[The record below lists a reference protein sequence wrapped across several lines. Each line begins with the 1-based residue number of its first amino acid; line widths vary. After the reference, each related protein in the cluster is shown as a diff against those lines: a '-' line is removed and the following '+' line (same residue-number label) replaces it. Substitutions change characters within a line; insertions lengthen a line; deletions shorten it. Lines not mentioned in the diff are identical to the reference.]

1 MKNKGLEYNKWI
13 FQELENLSKLRCE
26 RRSILVVQKDL
37 LLTNLVA
44 ST

>member
-13 FQELENLSKLRCE
+13 FQELEKLIQVKMWKKKRFSRE
-26 RRSILVVQKDL
+26 KDF